1 METHKLE
8 DIVAQDPFFFG
19 LDGAFCR
26 TIAGCGKQVRFEKG
40 QYIYR
45 QGDAADS
52 FYIVRHG
59 HVALEVSTTGKPL
72 VFQTL
77 HDCDV
82 LNAAWLVPPYRCYSN
97 ARAVEATVLIAF
109 DATCL
114 RCKCDED
121 HDLGYD
127 LMKRFI
133 PVVVERLNHARLQ
146 SLDVY
151 GAGSGN

>member
-8 DIVAQDPFFFG
+8 EIIAGDPFFVG
-19 LDGAFCR
+19 LDAAFCK
-26 TIAGCGKQVRFEKG
+26 TIAGCGKQMRFEKG

-45 QGDAADS
+45 QGDAADH

-59 HVALEVSTTGKPL
+59 HVALEVGASGKPH

-82 LNAAWLVPPYRCYSN
+82 LNAAWIAPPYRCFSD
-97 ARAVEATVLIAF
+97 ARAVGPTVLIAF
-109 DATCL
+109 DAACL
-114 RCKCDED
+114 RGKCDDD

-133 PVVVERLNHARLQ
+133 PILVDRIEHARLQ
-146 SLDVY
+146 SFDVY
-151 GAGSGN
+151 GAGSCS

>member
-8 DIVAQDPFFFG
+8 EIIAGDPFFAG
-19 LDGAFCR
+19 LDAAFCK
-26 TIAGCGKQVRFEKG
+26 TIAGCGKQMRFEKG

-45 QGDAADS
+45 QGDAADH

-59 HVALEVSTTGKPL
+59 HVALEVSSAGKPH

-82 LNAAWLVPPYRCYSN
+82 LNAAWIAPPYRCFSD
-97 ARAVEATVLIAF
+97 ARAVGPTVLIAF
-109 DATCL
+109 DAACL
-114 RCKCDED
+114 RGKCDAD

-133 PVVVERLNHARLQ
+133 PILVDRIEHAHLR

-151 GAGSGN
+151 GGGSGD

>member
-8 DIVAQDPFFFG
+8 EIIAGDPFFAG
-19 LDGAFCR
+19 LDATFCK
-26 TIAGCGKQVRFEKG
+26 TIAGCGKQMRFEKG

-45 QGDAADS
+45 QGDAADH

-59 HVALEVSTTGKPL
+59 HVALEVSSAGKPH

-82 LNAAWLVPPYRCYSN
+82 LNAAWIAPPYRCFSD
-97 ARAVEATVLIAF
+97 ARAVGPTVLIAF
-109 DATCL
+109 DAACL
-114 RCKCDED
+114 RGKCDDD

-133 PVVVERLNHARLQ
+133 PILAERLEHARLQ

-151 GAGSGN
+151 GGGSGD